1 MKACHRRTLIKAH
14 CFLARNI
21 HLDLVT
27 QCTHHATTEAKQ
39 ISTWYGLRFRIID
52 EQKDETVTNL
62 DGKLLCQA
70 LLNAAKFLP
79 YPSPFWQVMVLFILF
94 DYILDQR

>member
-1 MKACHRRTLIKAH
+1 M
-14 CFLARNI
+14 
-21 HLDLVT
+21 
-27 QCTHHATTEAKQ
+27 
-39 ISTWYGLRFRIID
+39 D